1 MSEVERLFTTRFAAL
16 MKKAENRPLRFRAE
30 AEAAFAACPR
40 QFRKMAHRLDR
51 TVPMSLEFFMQW
63 RGELLPRLETIQ
75 NAPHDSQLAEA
86 FKSALL
92 AENEAQRL
100 EVLDSAVRQRLAQER
115 QTFVNM
121 RYSKGERKM
130 YELALS
136 FVNQPMDVC
145 NEQIERYVAYELYRE
160 AAKAS
165 GVAVVDANKNWL
177 ARWRQT
183 RRVRRQTRRL
193 EKESRRRLAA
203 IDGEIAAIEQLNGG
217 LPARLFGLKI
227 DLVTVLA
234 ARQEYEKALARLG
247 KKSASSPA
255 KRLDLYQKKTEAIRA
270 GYLDSVPGLSNL
282 SDVQQALKEIDAV
295 LLAIFDLDSKQR
307 NAMMSAMKQYRQLVR
322 EREALAAKIEE

>member
-40 QFRKMAHRLDR
+40 QFRKMACWLNR

-63 RGELLPRLETIQ
+63 RSELLPRLETIQ

-100 EVLDSAVRQRLAQER
+100 EVLDSAVRQRLVQER
-115 QTFVNM
+115 QTFVNT

-145 NEQIERYVAYELYRE
+145 NEQIERQRSHIVVPPAPRE
-160 AAKAS
+160 RS
-165 GVAVVDANKNWL
+165 
-177 ARWRQT
+177 AR
-183 RRVRRQTRRL
+183 
-193 EKESRRRLAA
+193 A
-203 IDGEIAAIEQLNGG
+203 INSAI
-217 LPARLFGLKI
+217 
-227 DLVTVLA
+227 LVTWKW
-234 ARQEYEKALARLG
+234 Y
-247 KKSASSPA
+247 
-255 KRLDLYQKKTEAIRA
+255 
-270 GYLDSVPGLSNL
+270 
-282 SDVQQALKEIDAV
+282 
-295 LLAIFDLDSKQR
+295 
-307 NAMMSAMKQYRQLVR
+307 
-322 EREALAAKIEE
+322 